1 MNEHDK
7 EPFQMQ
13 VQDTSDPF
21 IDPVGYPRPSRALSP
36 GLQPSGSLC
45 SIANLELE
53 SRTAS
58 YLLPQ
63 Q

>member
-1 MNEHDK
+1 
-7 EPFQMQ
+7 MQ

-21 IDPVGYPRPSRALSP
+21 IDPVGYPGPSRALCP

>member
-21 IDPVGYPRPSRALSP
+21 IDPVGYPDLAVLCLQGFSPLALSA
-36 GLQPSGSLC
+36 L
-45 SIANLELE
+45 
-53 SRTAS
+53 
-58 YLLPQ
+58 
-63 Q
+63 